1 MCCVLWYLV
10 SYNKVLLLPTWVIK
24 VASYLT
30 VKWLQISY
38 NKNVLLHN
46 GAALD
51 DRVRIG
57 LANDIEGLLNTEG
70 LSAITTAKPP

>member
-1 MCCVLWYLV
+1 MCCVLWYFV
-10 SYNKVLLLPTWVIK
+10 SYNKVLLLPTWVRK
-24 VASYLT
+24 VALYRT

-38 NKNVLLHN
+38 NKNFLLHN
-46 GAALD
+46 GATL
-51 DRVRIG
+51 VRIG